1 MLRTP
6 SLALLAALALA
17 PAVHAEEEA
26 EQGYGGP
33 GSDLWI
39 EARLITIYSL
49 NALINPF
56 DIGVDA
62 EDGVVTLTGE
72 VDNEAEKILAADIA
86 EGLDGVTRVEDRL
99 QVAAGKEGER
109 EANPLYRLVTD
120 AETTARIQMR
130 LLWNDTT
137 GGLSIDVDTQNGVV
151 TLTGP
156 VRTDEERQMAERLA
170 RRTEGVREVKNALRV
185 APEETLTR
193 EAREVAEEAAKTIS
207 DAWITARVA
216 ASLRFDSTINH
227 GQIDVSTE
235 DGVVTL
241 AGKVPYLFQKKG
253 AAETAR
259 EISGVKSV
267 DNRLEV
273 TEWL

>member
-17 PAVHAEEEA
+17 PAVHAAEETEPGS
-26 EQGYGGP
+26 QGP

-56 DIGVDA
+56 DVGVDA

-137 GGLSIDVDTQNGVV
+137 GGLSIDVDTQDGVV

-156 VRTDEERQMAERLA
+156 VHTEEERQMAERLA

-193 EAREVAEEAAKTIS
+193 EVREAAEEAAKTIS

>member
-17 PAVHAEEEA
+17 PAVHAAEEA
-26 EQGYGGP
+26 EQGYQGP

-137 GGLSIDVDTQNGVV
+137 GGLSIDVDTQDGVV

-156 VRTDEERQMAERLA
+156 VHTEEERQMAERLA

-193 EAREVAEEAAKTIS
+193 EVREAAEEAAKTIS

-227 GQIDVSTE
+227 GEIDVSTE

>member
-17 PAVHAEEEA
+17 PAVHAAEEA
-26 EQGYGGP
+26 KQGYGGP

-137 GGLSIDVDTQNGVV
+137 GGLSIDVDTQDGVV

-156 VRTDEERQMAERLA
+156 VHTEEERQMAERLA

-193 EAREVAEEAAKTIS
+193 EVREAAEEAAKTIS

-227 GQIDVSTE
+227 GEIDVSTE

>member
-17 PAVHAEEEA
+17 PAVHAAEEA
-26 EQGYGGP
+26 EPGYQGP

-99 QVAAGKEGER
+99 QIAAGKEGER

-120 AETTARIQMR
+120 AETTTRVQMR

-137 GGLSIDVDTQNGVV
+137 GGLSIDVDTQDGVV

-156 VRTDEERQMAERLA
+156 VHTEEERQMAERLA

-193 EAREVAEEAAKTIS
+193 EAREAAEDAAKTIS

-216 ASLRFDSTINH
+216 ASLRFDATINH
-227 GQIDVSTE
+227 GRIDVSTQ